1 MMKRESEAL
10 RLQEKAG
17 WILMRRPDVRIERLD
32 QPEILALPDAVAW
45 IRKVKPILWLGSIFS
60 VPEPAGF
67 PSGWAL
73 TRSLLD
79 LTFAGVS
86 LGDGKDRLLD
96 NLATRWP
103 LEALLDEFEFVDL
116 DLSASLLGFFKEH
129 NDACD
134 SSVLH
139 KAAVLYYRSGLSRL
153 PLCVTTNWDSLLEK
167 AFRQQHFE
175 VVMAGPAKMPGPE
188 FKQPG
193 SQESKAICIYH
204 PHGSFETG
212 DVVCS
217 FRQEQRQLTL
227 DPTFLY
233 QPTLFLGYSG
243 YEPSLYMSLEHSAGQ
258 LWCVRNR
265 EDLEIPAK
273 RRLLCR
279 PNTFVFV
286 GDMRELLV
294 ELGVLKEDVDLTS
307 KHVAVESFDVPE
319 ARLRVIQMGVV
330 SSLDPVICAN
340 NLVHSMISF
349 VGEPESTARYVV
361 LMRALV
367 NHIRNRAGH
376 PALLAG
382 LLASAQFHNTE
393 HLWITVLAFLL
404 RHRESVPP
412 SAVDGL
418 ITLADS
424 APKPK
429 REDHSFED
437 LAVYGFGSVK
447 QRANL
452 YRSYVG
458 KGPKV
463 EDLVYIMSGLYSDHF
478 GALGELIELLAFE
491 RLREGKP
498 ESASSYFDYAAT
510 CFYLRGLTS
519 AGELNEWA
527 AKNVKAMEG
536 LARDNTLMI
545 PKPE

>member
-1 MMKRESEAL
+1 
-10 RLQEKAG
+10 
-17 WILMRRPDVRIERLD
+17 MRRPEIRIERLD
-32 QPEILALPDAVAW
+32 QPTILALSDAVAW
-45 IRKVKPILWLGSIFS
+45 IKKVRPILWLGSIFS
-60 VPEPAGF
+60 VPEPAGL

-79 LTFAGVS
+79 LTFAGVN
-86 LGDGKDRLLD
+86 LGDGKDRLLN
-96 NLATRWP
+96 NLATNWP

-116 DLSASLLGFFKEH
+116 DLSASLLGFFKEL
-129 NDACD
+129 NDARD
-134 SSVLH
+134 PSVLH
-139 KAAVLYYRSGLSRL
+139 KAAVLYYQSGLSRL

-167 AFRQQHFE
+167 AFRQQDFG
-175 VVMAGPAKMPGPE
+175 VVIAGPAKIPGTE
-188 FKQPG
+188 FKRPL
-193 SQESKAICIYH
+193 SPEIKSICIYH

-217 FRQEQRQLTL
+217 FKQEQRQLTL

-243 YEPSLYMSLEHSAGQ
+243 YEPSLYMSLEHSSGQ

-279 PNTFVFV
+279 PNTFVFI
-286 GDMRELLV
+286 GDMRDLLTD
-294 ELGVLKEDVDLTS
+294 LGVLKNDVDLTS
-307 KHVAVESFDVPE
+307 KHVAAEDFNVPE
-319 ARLRVIQMGVV
+319 ARVRVIQIGVI

-349 VGEPESTARYVV
+349 LGEPESTARYVV

-367 NHIRNRAGH
+367 NHVRNRASH

-382 LLASAQFHNTE
+382 LLASAQFHNSE
-393 HLWITVLAFLL
+393 HLWITALAFLL
-404 RHRESVPP
+404 RQSKSVSPG
-412 SAVDGL
+412 AIEGL
-418 ITLADS
+418 IALADS

-429 REDHSFED
+429 RKEHSFED

-491 RLREGKP
+491 CLREGKL

-510 CFYLRGLTS
+510 CFYLRGLS
-519 AGELNEWA
+519 NAGKSNEWA
-527 AKNVKAMEG
+527 ARNVKAMEMA
-536 LARDNTLMI
+536 ARDNTLII
-545 PKPE
+545 PMPE